1 VVGLTVDNGSHP
13 IIFNESLVRIQFQ
26 NQLYQVG
33 NLDQPSRVTYNVQYL
48 QSRGEKKSQP
58 HCVEGCSHVSVN
70 DCGLFL
76 EIMLQL
82 SSRVSGVCLLRSGR
96 ASLVQRRLQPIS
108 VNDYNLFLGIRRL
121 QLSSGVSGL
130 CFLGQGRA
138 SLVQQMLQPISF
150 NDCNLFFQELE
161 GCSLV
166 PGSQARV
173 SWDEEE
179 VAGSSQ
185 GCCLFLLM
193 IVICS

>member
-1 VVGLTVDNGSHP
+1 MVGLTVNNGSHP

-58 HCVEGCSHVSVN
+58 HRVEGCSHVSVN

-82 SSRVSGVCLLRSGR
+82 SSRVSGLCLLRSGR
-96 ASLVQRRLQPIS
+96 ASLQPIS

-121 QLSSGVSGL
+121 QLSSEVSGL

-161 GCSLV
+161 ACSLV

-179 VAGSSQ
+179 LTWSSQ
-185 GCCLFLLM
+185 GCSLFLLM